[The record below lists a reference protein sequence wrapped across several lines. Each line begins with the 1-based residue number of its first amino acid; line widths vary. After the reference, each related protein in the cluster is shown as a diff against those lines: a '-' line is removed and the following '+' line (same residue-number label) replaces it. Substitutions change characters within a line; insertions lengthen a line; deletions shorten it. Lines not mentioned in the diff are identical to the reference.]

1 MTIHQLSIFIENHS
15 GTLIK
20 VLDALKEANIQII
33 ASTVAD
39 TAEYGIY
46 RIICSEP
53 IRAYEELKQAG
64 ITITLSEVLA
74 LELDNKPGRA
84 ADAISVFSKAGISI
98 TYMYS
103 FMLGGKGILVFRTD
117 NFRDAVLGNP
127 VLKRRNHAVFCE
139 VILQEGDDLPIAQL
153 LGHQED
159 DVIFSGDLLRQK
171 GGDRNGEIDG
181 AGNMRAVF
189 PQGFHMGPVMVDQ
202 IHRNSV
208 FRQIRAEHRS
218 QGTRAVNRNPH
229 SAHSFQGREFFP

>member
-20 VLDALKEANIQII
+20 VLEALKEANIQII

-46 RIICSEP
+46 RI
-53 IRAYEELKQAG
+53 KAG

-117 NFRDAVLGNP
+117 NFELARDT
-127 VLKRRNHAVFCE
+127 
-139 VILQEGDDLPIAQL
+139 ILQNYMKYITEKDLVKL
-153 LGHQED
+153 
-159 DVIFSGDLLRQK
+159 V
-171 GGDRNGEIDG
+171 
-181 AGNMRAVF
+181 
-189 PQGFHMGPVMVDQ
+189 
-202 IHRNSV
+202 
-208 FRQIRAEHRS
+208 
-218 QGTRAVNRNPH
+218 
-229 SAHSFQGREFFP
+229 